1 MPLWAIQL
9 GFAIYWLVFAFAFGA
24 CAGSLINVLVYRMPR
39 GISVITPPSACPK
52 CNTRLRWRDNI
63 PVFGWIILR
72 GKCRYCQAKIS
83 PEYPIVE
90 AIVGLMFALA
100 LAICFLIPPGFT
112 VLGVPIWEMRPDWA
126 RPPNDAG
133 DVFPIFIMLLVLL
146 GSLIAMTIV
155 DARTFTI
162 PLALAWVPAIVG
174 ILGAPLAALWI
185 HWRTGMGLEAPAPS
199 WSWAIPS
206 PGVYGWYGVGLALG
220 GAAGVV
226 LSNLLM
232 RLGLIRQSFA
242 DYDEWEKKALAE
254 AKAAKGLP
262 EAPPLAD
269 APAPPSSADDTDTLG
284 TPQTTA
290 AVPQPS
296 GPNPE
301 LGSPSI
307 WIQYPHARREMFKEL
322 LFVAPPLALALIGG
336 VIAERLA
343 GAGVNPMG
351 VMTAKFAVP
360 IWLDALSGA
369 LLGYLVG
376 AGVVWAVRIL
386 GSIGFGKEAMG
397 LGDVHLMG
405 AVGACLGWIDATLAF
420 FGAAFVGL
428 AWTLLAALSS
438 GKLSRAMP
446 YGPFLAVSTILIW
459 LGKPLVERGLGLLLS
474 HGGPV
479 SLP

>member
-9 GFAIYWLVFAFAFGA
+9 GFAIYWLIFAFAFGA

-52 CNTRLRWRDNI
+52 CHTRLRWRDNI
-63 PVFGWIILR
+63 PVLGWIILR
-72 GKCRYCQAKIS
+72 GRCRYCQAKIS

-100 LAICFLIPPGFT
+100 LVICFLIPPGFT
-112 VLGVPIWEMRPDWA
+112 VLGVPVWEMRPDWA
-126 RPPNDAG
+126 RPPNNAA
-133 DVFPIFIMLLVLL
+133 DVFPIFIILLVLL

-174 ILGAPLAALWI
+174 IVGAPLAALWVNS
-185 HWRTGMGLEAPAPS
+185 RTGGMGLRAPAPT

-206 PGVYGWYGVGLALG
+206 PGMYGWYVVGLALG
-220 GAAGVV
+220 GAAGVI

-232 RLGLIRQSFA
+232 RFGLLRQSFA
-242 DYDEWEKKALAE
+242 DYDEWEKKALAK
-254 AKAAKGLP
+254 AKAQDGVDPAAESADQKP
-262 EAPPLAD
+262 AEAPA
-269 APAPPSSADDTDTLG
+269 APTPEPASAAP
-284 TPQTTA
+284 
-290 AVPQPS
+290 VPS
-296 GPNPE
+296 GPNPD

-307 WIQYPHARREMFKEL
+307 WIQYPHARREMLKEL
-322 LFVAPPLALALIGG
+322 LFVGPPLALALIGG
-336 VIAERLA
+336 MIAANFA
-343 GAGVNPMG
+343 GAGANPITG
-351 VMTAKFAVP
+351 VMTAKVAVP
-360 IWLDALSGA
+360 PWLDALSGA

-386 GSIGFGKEAMG
+386 GSLGFGKEAMG

-428 AWTLLAALSS
+428 SWTLLAALSS
-438 GKLSRAMP
+438 GRLNRAMP
-446 YGPFLAVSTILIW
+446 YGPFLAISTILVW
-459 LGKPLVERGLGLLLS
+459 LAKPLIERGLGALLS
-474 HGGPV
+474 HGGPI